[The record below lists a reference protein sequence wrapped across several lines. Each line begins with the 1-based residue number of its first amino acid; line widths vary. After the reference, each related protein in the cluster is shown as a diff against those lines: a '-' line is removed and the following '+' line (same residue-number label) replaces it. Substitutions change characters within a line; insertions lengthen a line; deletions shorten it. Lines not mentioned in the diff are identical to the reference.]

1 MRASR
6 WVPWVI
12 WLAALAAILTA
23 IWSGAVRSPDQM
35 YTRLSVFGT
44 LTGGVG
50 ALVASR
56 KPSNP
61 IGWMILGVGAFT
73 AWGFVTEILA
83 LNASNR
89 QLALWLTHLTWWP
102 PLGIYLIV
110 LPLLFPDG
118 APPSR
123 RWRPLL
129 IAAIVGVTGFT
140 LYLAVGPYHG
150 ASFQFGRNP
159 YHQPLISL
167 VALALSG
174 MMLPGVVGAVA
185 SVVVR
190 FRRSRGVERQQ
201 IKWVMYSVFLLLLSA
216 FATALPV
223 NQDITFVAF
232 GIAGFLVPVS
242 VGIAVLRYRLYD
254 VDRLISRTVSYGI
267 VVGSLAAVFTA
278 IAIWLPRLLRFPE
291 ENPFLVAGATLAV
304 AALFNPL
311 RRRVQA
317 MVDRRFNRA
326 RYDALQEADVFTERL
341 RADLEMDDIAEE
353 MLEVVGKTMQ
363 PVSASLW
370 IREDR

>member
-1 MRASR
+1 VKASR

-12 WLAALAAILTA
+12 WLAALAAVLAA

-61 IGWMILGVGAFT
+61 IGWMILGVGVFT

-83 LNASNR
+83 LDASNR

-129 IAAIVGVTGFT
+129 IAAIVGVAAFT

-159 YHQPLISL
+159 YHQPLISP

-201 IKWVMYSVFLLLLSA
+201 IKWIMYSVFLLLLSA

-254 VDRLISRTVSYGI
+254 IDRLISRTVSYSI

-278 IAIWLPRLLRFPE
+278 IAIWLPQLLRVPE

-317 MVDRRFNRA
+317 IVDRRFNRA
-326 RYDALQEADVFTERL
+326 RYDAQQEVERL
-341 RADLEMDDIAEE
+341 A
-353 MLEVVGKTMQ
+353 
-363 PVSASLW
+363 
-370 IREDR
+370 